1 MRAGLVLLSTY
12 TCWGKHLQYF
22 YLYLKK
28 TSYNTNLSSEK
39 QQNVP
44 GTGPVALG
52 QLVEPEAVL
61 LVTQSPNILLVV
73 FAEYP
78 QQGQTRSWD
87 DLDHHS
93 VDQTSSALTRP
104 SES

>member
-1 MRAGLVLLSTY
+1 MVLS
-12 TCWGKHLQYF
+12 
-22 YLYLKK
+22 
-28 TSYNTNLSSEK
+28 
-39 QQNVP
+39 
-44 GTGPVALG
+44 

-61 LVTQSPNILLVV
+61 LVTQAPNILLVV

>member
-61 LVTQSPNILLVV
+61 LVTLTPDILLV
-73 FAEYP
+73 EHP
-78 QQGQTRSWD
+78 QQGQTRSWGD
-87 DLDHHS
+87 PHKLG
-93 VDQTSSALTRP
+93 QASSAQTLP
-104 SES
+104 PQS